1 MRPARWRPPTSRRW
15 PPISRAP
22 STRSSEKSSRSCPS
36 PDPASSGFNSRSPT
50 PKPPPRSAHGRA
62 GRAAAPHGQR
72 RPVDGKTVF
81 AGGLPAEAKFTDAK
95 TGQLLAAAVGR
106 AAGTS
111 SLKAAAQVEWG
122 DAQFAMDLFSKRAA
136 TNLYALTSGTA
147 TPAQLPVE

>member
-1 MRPARWRPPTSRRW
+1 M
-15 PPISRAP
+15 
-22 STRSSEKSSRSCPS
+22 
-36 PDPASSGFNSRSPT
+36 
-50 PKPPPRSAHGRA
+50 
-62 GRAAAPHGQR
+62 
-72 RPVDGKTVF
+72 F

-147 TPAQLPVE
+147 TPARLPVE